1 MQNKTPL
8 FPGFH
13 LPTRRRTPRTA
24 RQKAVD
30 ELAKIK
36 QKSFSEMA
44 EYLAHI
50 VPTAALKKSLS
61 GTMSRNR
68 IFSKENTFWAF
79 FSQILDAD
87 GGCQEVVR
95 KLQAVA
101 AMYAKPMPSS
111 STSGYGQARKN
122 LSLTE
127 LETILSQ
134 ISKRRL
140 GRPSSKLQG
149 RRVIVAD
156 GTGLSMPDTAANQ
169 EIWPQQ
175 RHQRRG
181 CGFPQARL
189 CACFDLQSGML
200 SSYELGNKKS
210 SEIPLLRRQWKHFNE
225 GDIFLGD
232 KGFCGYYDLSS
243 LADQGVD
250 SVVTVARRKPVTAAQ
265 PDQVLGENDL
275 LIHWKK
281 PVLNKR
287 SSYTKA
293 QWEALPERLSIR
305 QIRVTVA
312 QKGFRTSHFY
322 IATTLLDSELY
333 PADELADL
341 YLQRWDVEL
350 SFRDIK
356 TTMGM
361 DILRCKTPDMV
372 RKEIVM
378 HMIVYNC
385 IRQLMFESA
394 QRFGAELRRV
404 SFKGSVQA
412 IRQWE
417 PHLNRARSGPA
428 ERQRLLN
435 NLYKLI
441 AGLIVLDRPGRREPR
456 AVKRRPKPYQ
466 LMSAPRHIMLETYHR
481 GKKHAK
487 QP

>member
-1 MQNKTPL
+1 MQNTTPL

-13 LPTRRRTPRTA
+13 LPTLRRTPRSA
-24 RQKAVD
+24 RQKLVD
-30 ELAKIK
+30 EMAKIK
-36 QKSFSEMA
+36 QKSFSEIA

-50 VPTAALKKSLS
+50 VPTAPLKKSLS

-95 KLQAVA
+95 KLQVVA
-101 AMYAKPMPSS
+101 AMYDKPMPSS
-111 STSGYGQARKN
+111 STSGYCQARKN

-134 ISKRRL
+134 MSKRRL
-140 GRPSSKLQG
+140 GRPTSKLQG

-156 GTGLSMPDTAANQ
+156 GTGLSMPDTAVNQ
-169 EIWPQQ
+169 EAWPQQ
-175 RHQRRG
+175 RNQKPG

-189 CACFDLQSGML
+189 CACFDLQTGIL

-210 SEIPLLRRQWKHFNE
+210 SEIPLLRRQWKHFHD

-265 PDQVLGENDL
+265 ADQVLGEDDL

-281 PVLNKR
+281 PVSNKK

-312 QKGFRTSHFY
+312 QKGFRTTHFY
-322 IATTLLDSELY
+322 IATTLLDAELY
-333 PADELADL
+333 PADEIADL
-341 YLQRWDVEL
+341 YRQRWDVEL

-372 RKEIVM
+372 SKEIVM

-394 QRFGAELRRV
+394 ERVGADLRRV

-417 PHLNRARSGPA
+417 PHLNQARSGSM
-428 ERQRLLN
+428 ERQRLLD
-435 NLYKLI
+435 NLYQLI
-441 AGLIVLDRPGRREPR
+441 AGLMVLERPGRREPR
-456 AVKRRPKPYQ
+456 VIKRRSKNYQ
-466 LMSAPRHIMLETYHR
+466 LMTSPRHIMQETPHR
-481 GKKHAK
+481 GNRRAK
-487 QP
+487 QA

>member
-1 MQNKTPL
+1 
-8 FPGFH
+8 
-13 LPTRRRTPRTA
+13 
-24 RQKAVD
+24 
-30 ELAKIK
+30 
-36 QKSFSEMA
+36 
-44 EYLAHI
+44 
-50 VPTAALKKSLS
+50 
-61 GTMSRNR
+61 MSRNR

-79 FSQILDAD
+79 FSQVLDAD

-101 AMYAKPMPSS
+101 AVHAKPMPSS
-111 STSGYGQARKN
+111 STAGYCQARKN
-122 LSLTE
+122 LPLTE
-127 LETILSQ
+127 LEAILSHM
-134 ISKRRL
+134 SKRRPGTPS
-140 GRPSSKLQG
+140 GRLQG

-156 GTGLSMPDTAANQ
+156 GTGVSMPDTESNQ

-175 RHQRRG
+175 RHQKPG

-189 CACFDLQSGML
+189 CGCFDLESGML
-200 SSYELGNKKS
+200 ASYALGNKKS
-210 SEIPLLRRQWKHFNE
+210 SELPLLRKQWKHFND

-232 KGFCGYYDLSS
+232 KGFCSYYDFSNFS
-243 LADQGVD
+243 DQGVD
-250 SVVTVARRKPVTAAQ
+250 SVVTIARRKPVKAAQ
-265 PDQVLGENDL
+265 ADQVFGENDL
-275 LIHWKK
+275 LVHWKK
-281 PVLNKR
+281 PVFSKK
-287 SSYTKA
+287 SSYTKV

-312 QKGFRTSHFY
+312 QKGFRTTHFY
-322 IATTLLDSELY
+322 IATTLLDAELY
-333 PADELADL
+333 PADDIADL

-361 DILRCKTPDMV
+361 DILRCKTPEMV

-394 QRFGAELRRV
+394 ERFGAELRRV

-417 PHLNRARSGPA
+417 PHLNQARSSRI

-435 NLYKLI
+435 QLYQLI
-441 AGLIVLDRPGRREPR
+441 AGLIVLERPNRREPR
-456 AVKRRPKPYQ
+456 VIKRRPKNYQ
-466 LMSAPRHIMLETYHR
+466 LMTAPRHMMQETLHR
-481 GKKHAK
+481 GRQYTK

>member
-1 MQNKTPL
+1 MQNTTPL

-13 LPTRRRTPRTA
+13 LPTLRRTPRSA
-24 RQKAVD
+24 RQKLLD
-30 ELAKIK
+30 EMAIIK

-44 EYLAHI
+44 EYLTHI
-50 VPTAALKKSLS
+50 VPTASLKKSVS
-61 GTMSRNR
+61 GVMSRNR

-79 FSQILDAD
+79 FSQVLDAD

-101 AMYAKPMPSS
+101 AMYAKPIPSS
-111 STSGYGQARKN
+111 STSGYCQARKN
-122 LSLTE
+122 LSLTQ
-127 LETILSQ
+127 LEAILSQ
-134 ISKRRL
+134 MSKRRL
-140 GRPSSKLQG
+140 GKPLSQLQG

-169 EIWPQQ
+169 EVWPQQ
-175 RHQRRG
+175 LNQKPG
-181 CGFPQARL
+181 CGYPQARL

-210 SEIPLLRRQWKHFNE
+210 SEIPLLRRQWKHFND
-225 GDIFLGD
+225 GDVFLGD

-250 SVVTVARRKPVTAAQ
+250 SVVTVARRKPVTVAQ
-265 PDQVLGENDL
+265 ADQVFGEDDL

-312 QKGFRTSHFY
+312 QKGFRTTHFH
-322 IATTLLDSELY
+322 IATTLLDAELY
-333 PADELADL
+333 PANEIADL

-394 QRFGAELRRV
+394 QRYGAELRRV

-417 PHLNRARSGPA
+417 PHLNHARSGPM
-428 ERQRLLN
+428 ERQRLLD
-435 NLYKLI
+435 NLYQLI

-466 LMSAPRHIMLETYHR
+466 LMTAPRHIMLETYHR

-487 QP
+487 QA

>member
-1 MQNKTPL
+1 MQNTTPL

-13 LPTRRRTPRTA
+13 LPTLRRTPRSD

-36 QKSFSEMA
+36 EKSFSEMGN
-44 EYLAHI
+44 YLAHI
-50 VPTAALKKSLS
+50 VPTASLKKSVS

-101 AMYAKPMPSS
+101 TMHAKPMPSS
-111 STSGYGQARKN
+111 STSGYCQARRN
-122 LSLTE
+122 LSLAE
-127 LETILSQ
+127 LEAILAQ
-134 ISKRRL
+134 MSKRRL
-140 GRPSSKLQG
+140 GRPSSQLQG

-175 RHQRRG
+175 QHQKPG
-181 CGFPQARL
+181 TGFPQARL
-189 CACFDLQSGML
+189 CACFDLQTGML
-200 SSYELGNKKS
+200 SSYALGNKKS
-210 SEIPLLRRQWKHFNE
+210 SEIPLLRSQSKHFTQ

-232 KGFCGYYDLSS
+232 KGFCGYYDLSN
-243 LADQGVD
+243 LAAQGVD
-250 SVVTVARRKPVTAAQ
+250 SVVTIARRKPVTAEQA
-265 PDQVLGENDL
+265 DQVLGENDL
-275 LIHWKK
+275 ITHWKK
-281 PVLNKR
+281 PTFYKKA
-287 SSYTKA
+287 SYTKA

-312 QKGFRTSHFY
+312 QKGFRSSHFY
-322 IATTLLDSELY
+322 IATTLLDAQRY
-333 PADELADL
+333 PANEISDL

-385 IRQLMFESA
+385 IRQLMFESSE
-394 QRFGAELRRV
+394 RFGTQLRRM

-417 PHLNRARSGPA
+417 PHLNQARPSA
-428 ERQRLLN
+428 EQRQRLLN
-435 NLYKLI
+435 NLYTLI
-441 AGLIVLDRPGRREPR
+441 AELVVLERPGRREPR
-456 AVKRRPKPYQ
+456 VIKRRPKNYQ
-466 LMSAPRHIMLETYHR
+466 LMTAPRHIMHEIPHR
-481 GKKHAK
+481 GRMYAK
-487 QP
+487 QA

>member
-1 MQNKTPL
+1 MQNTTPL

-13 LPTRRRTPRTA
+13 LPTLRRTPRSA
-24 RQKAVD
+24 RQKLVD
-30 ELAKIK
+30 EVARIK
-36 QKSFSEMA
+36 QKSFSELA
-44 EYLAHI
+44 EYLTHI
-50 VPTAALKKSLS
+50 VPTAPLKKSVS

-95 KLQAVA
+95 KLQVVA
-101 AMYAKPMPSS
+101 AMYDKPMPSS
-111 STSGYGQARKN
+111 STSGYCQARKN

-134 ISKRRL
+134 MSKRRL
-140 GRPSSKLQG
+140 GRPTSKLQG

-156 GTGLSMPDTAANQ
+156 GTGLSMPDTAVNQ
-169 EIWPQQ
+169 EAWPQQ
-175 RHQRRG
+175 RNQKPG

-189 CACFDLQSGML
+189 CACFDLQTGIL

-210 SEIPLLRRQWKHFNE
+210 SEIPLLRRQWKHFHD

-250 SVVTVARRKPVTAAQ
+250 SIVTVARRKPVTAAQ
-265 PDQVLGENDL
+265 ADQIIGKNDRI
-275 LIHWKK
+275 IHWKK
-281 PVLNKR
+281 PVLNT
-287 SSYTKA
+287 SASYTKA

-305 QIRVTVA
+305 QIKVTVA
-312 QKGFRTSHFY
+312 QKGFRTTHFY

-333 PADELADL
+333 PADNIADL
-341 YLQRWDVEL
+341 YRQRWDVEL

-372 RKEIVM
+372 TKEIVM
-378 HMIVYNC
+378 HMIVYNS

-394 QRFGAELRRV
+394 QRVGAELRRV

-417 PHLNRARSGPA
+417 PHLNQARSGPM

-435 NLYKLI
+435 TLYQLI
-441 AGLIVLDRPGRREPR
+441 AGLIVLERPGRREPR
-456 AVKRRPKPYQ
+456 VVKRRSKNYQ
-466 LMSAPRHIMLETYHR
+466 LMTAPRHIMQETPHR
-481 GKKHAK
+481 GNRHAK
-487 QP
+487 QA

>member
-1 MQNKTPL
+1 MQNTTPL

-13 LPTRRRTPRTA
+13 LPTLRRTPRSA
-24 RQKAVD
+24 RQKLVD
-30 ELAKIK
+30 EVARIK
-36 QKSFSEMA
+36 QKSFSELT

-50 VPTAALKKSLS
+50 VPTAPLIKSTT
-61 GTMSRNR
+61 GAMSRNR

-79 FSQILDAD
+79 FSQVLDAD

-101 AMYAKPMPSS
+101 TMYAKPMPSS
-111 STSGYGQARKN
+111 STSGYCQARKN

-134 ISKRRL
+134 MSKRRL
-140 GRPSSKLQG
+140 GSPPSELQG

-175 RHQRRG
+175 RHQKPG
-181 CGFPQARL
+181 IGFPQARL

-210 SEIPLLRRQWKHFNE
+210 SEIPLLRKQWNHFNE

-232 KGFCGYYDLSS
+232 KGFCGYYDLSN
-243 LADQGVD
+243 LADQGID

-265 PDQVLGENDL
+265 ADQILGKNDL
-275 LIHWKK
+275 LTHWKK
-281 PVLNKR
+281 PVFYKKA
-287 SSYTKA
+287 SYTKS
-293 QWEALPERLSIR
+293 QWEELPERLPIR

-312 QKGFRTSHFY
+312 QKGFRTTHFY
-322 IATTLLDSELY
+322 IATTLLDVELY
-333 PADELADL
+333 PADEISDL

-350 SFRDIK
+350 SLRDIK
-356 TTMGM
+356 TTLGM

-394 QRFGAELRRV
+394 QRFGVELRRV

-417 PHLNRARSGPA
+417 PHLNQARSGLA

-435 NLYKLI
+435 NLYQLI
-441 AGLIVLDRPGRREPR
+441 AGLIVLERPGRREPR
-456 AVKRRPKPYQ
+456 ALKRRPKNYQ
-466 LMSAPRHIMLETYHR
+466 LLTAPRHIMQEIPHR
-481 GKKHAK
+481 GRIHAK
-487 QP
+487 QA